1 MIGIICF
8 ELTEFNYICQFN
20 AYMYV
25 CLRAYEMW
33 SVESSEPQSR
43 TENIS
48 INLCSMI
55 RTHLNGNFKLMR
67 CQIERVAIFVYTKD
81 VCDHLEID

>member
-1 MIGIICF
+1 MSVHQIDQGTSAAFFFSSEIKYDCSLIWHNAQVQMIGTICF

-25 CLRAYEMW
+25 CLRDYEMW

-48 INLCSMI
+48 IN
-55 RTHLNGNFKLMR
+55 
-67 CQIERVAIFVYTKD
+67 
-81 VCDHLEID
+81 